1 MTSYPVLDES
11 ATLRTARARIRAC
24 AASDVAA
31 RRDDLGYD
39 LQADLRTRG
48 DGAEFDTHALNRART
63 EIERLIEP
71 AAPDAAGLDQDQIEG
86 RAAILLYRA
95 LPQSSVTVP
104 MLDDP
109 GFWRY
114 VALAHLWNFAVWRE
128 PKAFRPTEGEDQEG
142 PGPEKFRPYVD
153 GKKFSECVPARMWL
167 RVNMLGGR
175 EEHLAAA
182 VREGTDFWR
191 SHILRVRLGEHPAIV
206 RAMVRRQANEA
217 TRLATSPLRGL
228 VKELT
233 RTFNNLVPSVLEDEA
248 ADRLVAEIW
257 DKWSR

>member
-1 MTSYPVLDES
+1 MRYPFLDES
-11 ATLRTARARIRAC
+11 ATLRIARARIRART
-24 AASDVAA
+24 ASDVSA
-31 RRDDLGYD
+31 RGLDDLEQD
-39 LQADLRTRG
+39 LQADLRRRG
-48 DGAEFDTHALNRART
+48 EGAEFDPLGLESARSD
-63 EIERLIEP
+63 IERVIQ
-71 AAPDAAGLDQDQIEG
+71 AATHDMDGLDQDQIEG
-86 RAAILLYRA
+86 RAAVLLHRA
-95 LPQSSVTVP
+95 LSESSATVP

-109 GFWRY
+109 AFWRY
-114 VALAHLWNFAVWRE
+114 VALAHLWNFAAWRE
-128 PKAFRPTEGEDQEG
+128 SKAFSSAAGEEAEGLS
-142 PGPEKFRPYVD
+142 PEKFKVYVD
-153 GKKFSECVPARMWL
+153 GKRFTECVPARMWL

-175 EEHLAAA
+175 DEHLASA